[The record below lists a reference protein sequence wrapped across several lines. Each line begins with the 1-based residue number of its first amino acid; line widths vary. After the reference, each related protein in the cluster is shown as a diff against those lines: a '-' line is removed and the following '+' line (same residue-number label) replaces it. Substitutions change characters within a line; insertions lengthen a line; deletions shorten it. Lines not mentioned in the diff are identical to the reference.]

1 MRFSTARPQV
11 ITVSRPISRQSRVL
25 AGFGDDMVPFEQSS
39 SQYTMLPP
47 TAMLPEGAT
56 APTAPTMAPS
66 WVEQQPAAPSAPTDW
81 TGIFNTSAKL
91 LSAAAPAVTGIL
103 SINAQKK
110 AQQAA
115 SDLAMA
121 QARLAAGYPAPA
133 SSGLPSWV
141 VPVALGGVALL
152 AAGFF
157 LTHMPRSAPSPATNP
172 RKRR

>member
-1 MRFSTARPQV
+1 
-11 ITVSRPISRQSRVL
+11 
-25 AGFGDDMVPFEQSS
+25 MVPFEQSS
-39 SQYTMLPP
+39 SQYTLLPP
-47 TAMLPEGAT
+47 SSMMPEGAT
-56 APTAPTMAPS
+56 MPTAPTMAPS
-66 WVEQQPAAPSAPTDW
+66 WVEQQPAASAPTDW

-115 SDLAMA
+115 NDLALA
-121 QARLAAGYPAPA
+121 QAKLAAGYQAPA

-141 VPVALGGVALL
+141 VPAALGGVVLL

-157 LTHMPRSAPSPATNP
+157 LTRMPRSSPTPATNP